1 MKRAYRVQWVASA
14 VLIILLGLIPV
25 VAQASFGAGAAA
37 ARRGDFVTAREEYLE
52 AARDGNPLAQ
62 NNLADLYLKGL
73 GGPVDLRDAFGW
85 FARAAELGQANAQ
98 CSLADMYETG
108 EAGVI
113 DYAKA
118 LYWYRRAAV
127 SGFFIAQY
135 SLGLML
141 EAGRGTTQR
150 PIEALAW
157 YLLATQA
164 PPFPPQPYYDLEYSK
179 ALKTRDALEQRLNA
193 SQQAKAHA
201 LIAHWVPGHDVEV
214 SLQASLVQR
223 AEEVGRHAGETM
235 QRVQR
240 GQEVIPLDRHQGT
253 YSLPVQINGAITLE
267 FTLDS
272 GASDVSVPAD
282 VASTLVRTGTLSRR
296 DFLGE
301 QTYELADGS
310 ALPSQRVMIRSLKVG
325 DIELKNVPA
334 SIAPASAGLLLGQS
348 FLRRLRAW
356 TIDNRRHALIVS
368 TGP

>member
-1 MKRAYRVQWVASA
+1 MKRAYRMQCVAIA
-14 VLIILLGLIPV
+14 ALVGLLGFAPG
-25 VAQASFGAGAAA
+25 VARASFKAGMAAF
-37 ARRGDFVTAREEYLE
+37 ARRDYVTARQEYLE
-52 AARDGNPLAQ
+52 AALDGNPLAQ
-62 NNLADLYLKGL
+62 NNLAYLYLHGL
-73 GGPVDLRDAFGW
+73 GGPVDLSGALDW

-108 EAGVI
+108 EAGVV

-141 EAGRGTTQR
+141 EAGRGTAPR
-150 PIEALAW
+150 PVEALAW

-164 PPFPPQPYYDLEYSK
+164 PPAPTNRYYGEEYRK
-179 ALKTRDALEQRLNA
+179 AVKTRDELEQRLTA
-193 SQQAKAHA
+193 SEQAKARTLTA
-201 LIAHWVPGHDVEV
+201 DWTPGHDLEAP
-214 SLQASLVQR
+214 LQATLIQR
-223 AEEVGRHAGETM
+223 PQGLGKHVGEAT
-235 QRVQR
+235 QRVQGNR
-240 GQEVIPLDRHQGT
+240 EVIPLDRHQGT

-296 DFLGE
+296 DFIGE

-334 SIAPASAGLLLGQS
+334 SIVPASAGLLLGQS
-348 FLRRLRAW
+348 FLKRLRAW